1 METPYVQTFGSFI
14 RNGKYPLEA
23 DYIFSSVQDLKDWEE
38 QNRKYL
44 HEGLLKLV
52 VLEDKQILFWY
63 YNDTFQPLVESDTL
77 ENLAMILED
86 FELHGKLR
94 DLLRDIKSEYASKFK
109 ALQQELDMTQAGV
122 GLNGDGSFD
131 QLSMKN
137 TNYLDGSRSVI
148 EALKALDR
156 EMSNYTVDS
165 FIKDAYYDTDT
176 EEIVIVFTTKAGLEK
191 VLRVKVT
198 DLIREWEPNN
208 TYPDKVVELIREEV
222 YGGGADKLSAD
233 VRLSSQSNNILEKD
247 GNSLLVRGTAENIS
261 LGEKN
266 LKEIIFNIQ
275 ERLDR
280 IDLEWYEG

>member
-23 DYIFSSVQDLKDWEE
+23 DYIFSSIQDLKDWEE

-176 EEIVIVFTTKAGLEK
+176 EEIVIVFITKAGLEK

-208 TYPDKVVELIREEV
+208 TYPDKVVELLREEV

>member
-23 DYIFSSVQDLKDWEE
+23 DYIFSSIQDLKDWEE

-156 EMSNYTVDS
+156 EMSNHTVDS

-176 EEIVIVFTTKAGLEK
+176 EEIVIIFTTKAGLEK

-280 IDLEWYEG
+280 TDLEWYEG

>member
-23 DYIFSSVQDLKDWEE
+23 DYIFSSIQDLKDWEE

-52 VLEDKQILFWY
+52 ILEDKQILFWY

-94 DLLRDIKSEYASKFK
+94 DLLRDIKNEYASKFK

-176 EEIVIVFTTKAGLEK
+176 EEIVIVFITKAGLEK

-208 TYPDKVVELIREEV
+208 TYPDKVVELLREEV

>member
-23 DYIFSSVQDLKDWEE
+23 DYIFSSIQDLKDWEE

-44 HEGLLKLV
+44 HEGLLRLV

-165 FIKDAYYDTDT
+165 FIKDAYYDTDA

>member
-176 EEIVIVFTTKAGLEK
+176 EEIVIVFITKAGLEK

-208 TYPDKVVELIREEV
+208 TYPDKVVELLREEV